1 MPNSNSLIKAGYN
14 SVAWILN
21 QVCSVRTKNIKTKNV
36 FLTLALP
43 LSLRA
48 LLWHEETEMI

>member
-21 QVCSVRTKNIKTKNV
+21 QVCSVRTKYKNKKCLFDSSIAAFIKS
-36 FLTLALP
+36 ALM
-43 LSLRA
+43 A
-48 LLWHEETEMI
+48 